1 MRIPHSKGIESI
13 QEHLC
18 AFFVAYLL
26 YKKLYNLWY
35 NNIFCPFNK
44 EFDIILYNR
53 GELRNNQKGVQ

>member
-18 AFFVAYLL
+18 AFFVARLL
-26 YKKLYNLWY
+26 YKKLY

-44 EFDIILYNR
+44 EFDIIP
-53 GELRNNQKGVQ
+53 

>member
-1 MRIPHSKGIESI
+1 MRIPRSKGIESI

-18 AFFVAYLL
+18 AFFVAHLL

-44 EFDIILYNR
+44 EFDIIL
-53 GELRNNQKGVQ
+53 